1 MITPKENLFDYN
13 KNGLNCK
20 LILSLES
27 SEKIKFKI
35 IENEKNFESKYN
47 LDNLKRKNKFFQIL
61 DISEIYDI
69 ISNILTN
76 KTYNLEKKEHSFL
89 LQITIEFYGSKNDII
104 FEIIDV
110 NQDKDDL
117 IQQLLIE
124 QKEIKDQL
132 NLIQTDIKEKFNLIM
147 NKLNQL
153 TNDNIL
159 EEENNFEKV
168 LQKSKI
174 IEKKVDFIKS
184 LKNWICSNE
193 NLDLKCKLLYD
204 AKKDGGLCTVFHQ
217 LCDNKGPTLIIIKT
231 NDGKRIGGFTFKDW
245 NKSTNDFISDNKAFI
260 FDLAKNQRY
269 NVVSADKAIYSGADY
284 GPIFG
289 ANHDIVIYKN
299 CFVEKGGYYYKPN
312 NSYYDYS
319 NCNDD
324 NKAQVYFKVEE
335 MEVYQIIF

>member
-1 MITPKENLFDYN
+1 MITPKENSFEYN
-13 KNGLNCK
+13 NNGFNCK
-20 LILSLES
+20 LILYLES

-35 IENEKNFESKYN
+35 KENEKTYESKYN

-61 DISEIYDI
+61 NISEIYDI
-69 ISNILTN
+69 ISNIITN
-76 KTYNLEKKEHSFL
+76 KNYNIEKKENSFF

-104 FEIIDV
+104 FEILDI

-132 NLIQTDIKEKFNLIM
+132 NIIQTDIKEKFNLIM
-147 NKLNQL
+147 NKLNQI
-153 TNDNIL
+153 TKDNIL
-159 EEENNFEKV
+159 EEENKFEKV

-174 IEKKVDFIKS
+174 IEKKVNFIKT

-193 NLDLKCKLLYD
+193 NIDLKCNLLYD
-204 AKKDGGLCTVFHQ
+204 AKKDGGLCPIFHQ
-217 LCDNKGPTLIIIKT
+217 LCDNKGPTLTIIKT
-231 NDGKRIGGFTFKDW
+231 SDGKRIGGFTFRDW
-245 NKSTNDFISDNKAFI
+245 NKNTNNFISDNKAFL
-260 FDLAKNQRY
+260 FDLSKNQRY
-269 NVVSADKAIYSGADY
+269 NCVNADKAIYSGAEY

-289 ANHDIVIYKN
+289 ANHDLVIFKN

-312 NSYYDYS
+312 NNCYDYS
-319 NCNDD
+319 NCNED
-324 NKAQVYFKVEE
+324 NKALVYFKVEE